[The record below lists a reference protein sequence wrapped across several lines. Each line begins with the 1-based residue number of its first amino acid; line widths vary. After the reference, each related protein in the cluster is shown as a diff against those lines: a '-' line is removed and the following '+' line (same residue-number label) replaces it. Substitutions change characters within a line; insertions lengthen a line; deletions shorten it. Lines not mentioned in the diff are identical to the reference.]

1 MMDSCLLPILVGFLL
16 YMLSMIGDVRGLR
29 IISKATKK
37 LERTRMAEIG
47 VDENDMEQC
56 ADAHSRIWF
65 EYPIYSLGK
74 SLENRYIAT
83 MALKT
88 SILAFYVSIVNMV
101 YNVL

>member
-1 MMDSCLLPILVGFLL
+1 MDSWLLPILIGFLL
-16 YMLSMIGDVRGLR
+16 YALSMIGDVRGLR

-37 LERTRMAEIG
+37 LERNKMSEMG

-65 EYPIYSLGK
+65 EYPIYSFGK
-74 SLENRYIAT
+74 SLENRYIAM

-88 SILAFYVSIVNMV
+88 SIIAFYISIVNMV